1 MGARMESM
9 VVIERPVEEVFG
21 FVLDLEK
28 SLRLVD
34 PDVESVKKTPEG
46 PIGAGTTFWLRRDA
60 RGRRREFTRYT
71 AVEPNRKIEFKARF
85 GPVAPTGS
93 LTFEQANGG
102 TRVTFRG
109 DPNPVGPFKLFSLL
123 IARKG
128 QRAWDKRL
136 TRIKTVL
143 ETPTASP
150 GTL

>member
-1 MGARMESM
+1 MEST

-21 FVLDLEK
+21 LVLDLEK
-28 SLRLVD
+28 IIRSAD
-34 PDVESVKKTPEG
+34 PDVESVEKTPEG
-46 PIGAGTTFWLRRDA
+46 PIGAGTTFWLRRNA
-60 RGRRREFTRYT
+60 PGRHREFTRYT
-71 AVEPNRKIEFKARF
+71 AVEPNRKIEFEARF

-109 DPNPVGPFKLFSLL
+109 DPNPVGPFKLLSPL

-136 TRIKTVL
+136 ARIKAIL
-143 ETPTASP
+143 ETPGA
-150 GTL
+150 